1 MKNTTTAEAYEIIFK
16 DFPDVVGVEEVG
28 KMLGIC
34 NKKVY
39 RLIKDG
45 KIPIIPCCR
54 TYKMAKLH
62 IIEYLLN
69 NSK

>member
-1 MKNTTTAEAYEIIFK
+1 MNDISTAEAYEIIFK
-16 DFPDVVGVEEVG
+16 DFPDVVGVEEVS

-45 KIPIIPCCR
+45 EIPIIPCCR
-54 TYKMAKLH
+54 TYKIAK
-62 IIEYLLN
+62 YMQG
-69 NSK
+69 

>member
-1 MKNTTTAEAYEIIFK
+1 MNNTSAVEVYEIIFK
-16 DFPDVVGVEEVG
+16 DCPDVVGVEEVS

-45 KIPIIPCCR
+45 EIPIIPCCR
-54 TYKMAKLH
+54 SYKMAKLH
-62 IIEYLLN
+62 VIEYMLGK
-69 NSK
+69 SK

>member
-1 MKNTTTAEAYEIIFK
+1 MNEISTVEAYEIIFK
-16 DFPDVVGVEEVG
+16 DFPDVVGVEQVS

-45 KIPIIPCCR
+45 EIPIIPCCR
-54 TYKMAKLH
+54 SYKMAKLH
-62 IIEYLLN
+62 IIEYMLGK
-69 NSK
+69 SE

>member
-1 MKNTTTAEAYEIIFK
+1 MNDISTAEAYEIIFK
-16 DFPDVVGVEEVG
+16 DFPDVVGVEEVS

-45 KIPIIPCCR
+45 EIPIIPCCR
-54 TYKMAKLH
+54 TYKIAKLH
-62 IIEYLLN
+62 IIEYMLDK
-69 NSK
+69 SK